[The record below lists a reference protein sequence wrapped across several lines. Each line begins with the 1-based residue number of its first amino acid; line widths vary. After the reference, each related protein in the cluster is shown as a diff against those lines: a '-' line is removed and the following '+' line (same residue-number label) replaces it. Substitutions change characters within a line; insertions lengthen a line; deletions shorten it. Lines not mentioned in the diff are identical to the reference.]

1 MTQTYAQTTLL
12 SLKPSE
18 ITVDPGQE
26 FTIDINI
33 TNVVNMYAYELKIY
47 YKNSILNATK
57 AVRPPGHFMEPSDPA
72 NQFIPKWEIKNNYN
86 ATHGRIWL
94 GFTLLAPEAPKS
106 GSGILARITFKAI
119 GSGTTPLNLKDT
131 KLADSSGNPIPHTPE
146 DCVVTVKQPKL
157 PTVSINPPEVT
168 IEVGQQF
175 TVDLNITDVTNLYGY
190 EIMIWYLNSIVNA
203 TKAVRPPGH
212 FMEPSDPANQF
223 VAKWEI
229 KNNFNATHGRIWLG
243 FTLLAPEPAK
253 SGSGILARITFVG
266 LSEGSTPI
274 ILNNYP
280 GAQGPV
286 KLADNTGAPIPHTA
300 QDGLVT
306 VKLPVLTPPTIEV
319 SPKLV
324 SPKHRYEII
333 VVNVTIKDLDCRW
346 KAVGFEFKLGYN
358 GEQIQVVNVAEGPF
372 LKQFGETYVTPPVIK
387 PNYVHLGLLLIPQ
400 VDGTWTQ
407 YPNGSGTLA
416 TIFFNVTKGPPA
428 TSTLEL
434 YDTKIADITATPPG
448 VPHNAV
454 SGEYNFATE
463 VLSPIIVWKDP
474 TTNQTQTFQ
483 VQTESNSTI
492 DDITFSQKHRYISFT
507 ATGPEGSVG
516 YCNITIPKT
525 LLDAEPEE
533 WLILV
538 DGKTMDYMA
547 TANATHTFIY
557 FTYSLSTRTIYIFAT
572 RVVPE
577 LSTYAILL
585 ALFTTTLIITLSKKK
600 LTYKKPKNK

>member
-18 ITVDPGQE
+18 ITVDPDQE

-47 YKNSILNATK
+47 YKNSILNATS
-57 AVRPPGHFMEPSDPA
+57 AVRPPGHFMEPTDPA

-106 GSGILARITFKAI
+106 GSGILARITFQAI

-131 KLADSSGNPIPHTPE
+131 KLADSSGN
-146 DCVVTVKQPKL
+146 
-157 PTVSINPPEVT
+157 
-168 IEVGQQF
+168 
-175 TVDLNITDVTNLYGY
+175 
-190 EIMIWYLNSIVNA
+190 
-203 TKAVRPPGH
+203 
-212 FMEPSDPANQF
+212 
-223 VAKWEI
+223 
-229 KNNFNATHGRIWLG
+229 
-243 FTLLAPEPAK
+243 
-253 SGSGILARITFVG
+253 
-266 LSEGSTPI
+266 
-274 ILNNYP
+274 
-280 GAQGPV
+280 
-286 KLADNTGAPIPHTA
+286 PIPHTA

-333 VVNVTIKDLDCRW
+333 MVNVTIKDLDWRW

-358 GEQIQVVNVAEGPF
+358 GEQMQVVNVAEGAF
-372 LKQFGETYVTPPVIK
+372 LKQFGETYMTPPIIK
-387 PNYVHLGLLLIPQ
+387 PNYVHLGLLLLPQ
-400 VDGTWTQ
+400 VDGTWTR

-416 TIFFNVTKGPPA
+416 TIYFNVTKGPPA

-434 YDTKIADITATPPG
+434 YETKIADITATPPG
-448 VPHNAV
+448 VPHNTI

-474 TTNQTQTFQ
+474 TTNQTLTFQ

-492 DDITFSQKHRYISFT
+492 DNIIFSQKHRYISFT

-538 DGKTMDYMA
+538 DGKITDYMA

-557 FTYSLSTRTIYIFAT
+557 FTYPLSTRTIYIFAT